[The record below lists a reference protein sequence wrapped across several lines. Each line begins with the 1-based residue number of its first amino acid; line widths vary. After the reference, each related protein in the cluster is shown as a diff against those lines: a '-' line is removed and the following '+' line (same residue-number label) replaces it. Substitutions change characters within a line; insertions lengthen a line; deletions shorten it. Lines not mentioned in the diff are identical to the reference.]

1 MTTRELLQL
10 IHFAT
15 LLDQVIP
22 VLGRLLEEELPQIVA
37 DERHND
43 HHRQLTLPLAELDE
57 ISANFDTEP

>member
-1 MTTRELLQL
+1 MTTHEFLQL
-10 IHFAT
+10 IHFST

-43 HHRQLTLPLAELDE
+43 HHRQMTLPLAERDD
-57 ISANFDTEP
+57 ISGNFDTES